1 MNKHLLLILLG
12 FGSFGVFASWQFQ
25 ENNDPIDGKTL
36 LVFSESMN
44 SQGGLQFRSDS
55 ISLYNGDNYICPS
68 YISSPKQ
75 ISVFFKIDSDPHFE
89 HDMAISANS
98 KWLVYR
104 EDLRGSGITF
114 KKMNDYTRT
123 LSNKGPYFV
132 NKGFDLKKLA
142 ARLKKADKLFIRTI
156 DGCGKQIDL
165 NFDMNG
171 FAEQITK
178 IPSFLDG

>member
-1 MNKHLLLILLG
+1 MTVNIAGLLLAAGQSSRMSIGNKLLLKINNKALLEQTI
-12 FGSFGVFASWQFQ
+12 SNLKKSDLENIIGVIGHEKS
-25 ENNDPIDGKTL
+25 K
-36 LVFSESMN
+36 
-44 SQGGLQFRSDS
+44 
-55 ISLYNGDNYICPS
+55 
-68 YISSPKQ
+68 
-75 ISVFFKIDSDPHFE
+75 ISVYFKIDSDPHFE
-89 HDMAISANS
+89 HDMAISINN
-98 KWLVYR
+98 KLLIYR
-104 EDLRGSGITF
+104 ESLRGSGVTF

-123 LSNKGPYFV
+123 LSNKGPYFI

-142 ARLKKADKLFIRTI
+142 ARLKEAEKLFIRTI

>member
-1 MNKHLLLILLG
+1 MV
-12 FGSFGVFASWQFQ
+12 FGSFGVFASWQYQ

-44 SQGGLQFRSDS
+44 SQGGLAFMSDS
-55 ISLYNGDNYICPS
+55 INLINGDNYICPS
-68 YISSPKQ
+68 YAGSTE
-75 ISVFFKIDSDPHFE
+75 ISVYFKIDSDPHFE
-89 HDMAISANS
+89 HDMAISSNN
-98 KWLVYR
+98 KLLIYR
-104 EDLRGSGITF
+104 ESLRGNGVTF

-123 LSNKGPYFV
+123 LSNKGPYFI

-142 ARLKKADKLFIRTI
+142 ARLKEAEKLFIRTI